1 MDDLQIRIMSKTKNR
16 NNIAEGASKNPL
28 LPFRNVPPDGG
39 WGWMVMLGIVLNNVF
54 IMGQVKSSGVYLTML
69 MDEYKANP
77 SRVSWVTSLQ
87 YTLINVLGPLW
98 SATAEIMDVRM
109 IMIFAAIVHSAGLVS
124 SCYGPNVEFLF
135 FSLGILG
142 GISCGICY
150 FSGVVMVTKYF
161 EKRRTFANGLGLGA
175 TALGGIV
182 IPLLLEGLV
191 SEYGVRGT
199 LLIMGALMLHGIVG
213 AMLWEPVERH
223 LKREKIFIADTC
235 SKGDLRKFIGP
246 RHSDPLINST
256 FQRELK
262 DMSNQI
268 KITENA
274 EQEENNSLI
283 VDCLPLRR
291 FTIDNVDLSL
301 LSKEM
306 ESNTRLKTR
315 DYQPT
320 MFTSMIDLGG
330 TVGTINSEKLKTKG
344 LEFFFLHYKNLFDLS
359 LFSSLQWYLLTTTF
373 VLTLTGYPGTHI
385 FLPLRA
391 RYAGLSSEQASFLLS
406 VMSATDTTARIAFSW
421 LADRNFCPR
430 RYWYIGGVMSA
441 GTACIAFVF
450 TNTYL
455 SMLVTSCLAGSAS
468 GCYLPLLLPIFG
480 EEFGSKRLATAYSLS
495 ALFAGLVVLGT
506 IPFLGY
512 LVDITGSTTLCYS
525 VLGACLLTAG
535 SFVFL
540 SQLLSTKNG
549 NLNKL

>member
-16 NNIAEGASKNPL
+16 NNIAGTSKPNKKNTQTTNFPEGASKNPL

-87 YTLINVLGPLW
+87 YTLINVL
-98 SATAEIMDVRM
+98 
-109 IMIFAAIVHSAGLVS
+109 
-124 SCYGPNVEFLF
+124 
-135 FSLGILG
+135 